1 MDKQEYLSNEYIKYL
16 SGMEKEG
23 IMNAITPLIKRL
35 SSRTL
40 EKIIEM
46 NNAGIEPYYLANKEE
61 LLEQFFQ
68 IETIEMFGY
77 VGECDFNDYDYE
89 RSLNDSDISFFTNI
103 VLLLVALYDQGKK
116 EEAYKIAK
124 KLYSIDFDCLYHDEY
139 SDYVEHETYSIEDV
153 YSELECKDAIDRA
166 KDIYKES
173 LAK

>member
-40 EKIIEM
+40 EMIIEM
-46 NNAGIEPYYLANKEE
+46 NNAGIEPYYLSNKEE
-61 LLEQFFQ
+61 LLEQLFQ
-68 IETIEMFGY
+68 IETIKMYGY
-77 VGECDFNDYDYE
+77 VSEGDFNDYDYD
-89 RSLNDSDISFFTNI
+89 RSLDNRDVSFFTNI

-116 EEAYKIAK
+116 EEAYKIVR
-124 KLYSIDFDCLYHDEY
+124 KLYSIDFDCGYCNEY
-139 SDYVEHETYSIEDV
+139 DDYVEHEIYSIEDV
-153 YSELECKDAIDRA
+153 YRELACKDAIDRA
-166 KDIYKES
+166 KGIYKES